1 MTAFATTLALLPLG
15 IALYAYA
22 GYPLVLWML
31 GRIAQSPIL
40 GDPAFSPSVSIVLP
54 AFNEEHQIAAAI
66 DAALAQTYPPEL
78 IQILIMSDA
87 STDAT
92 DRIVEG
98 YEAKGVELLRM
109 SERSGKTKMENLAG
123 ARLRGEI
130 IVNTDASIRLHPAA
144 VRELVSRMA
153 DPSIGVAS
161 GRDLS
166 ISAAGAG
173 INATE
178 KGYVNYEMWVRSLET
193 ITGGIV
199 GASGSCYAIRLHL
212 HRLPVRSDLSRDF
225 SAALTARLHGVRAV
239 SVESALCFVPR
250 TESLKREYRRKVR
263 TIARGM
269 KTLYHNRRLLN
280 PAIHG
285 AFAVKLASH
294 KICRWLVPISAI
306 PSLFAMI
313 FLAPSHRWARLV
325 LGVAA
330 LVAMLAAIGA
340 LWPSGR
346 RMPRILSLAA
356 FTTAAN
362 FAVVNAFWKVLI
374 GHEDRIWE
382 PTRRTA
388 SAG

>member
-1 MTAFATTLALLPLG
+1 MTAFATMLAFLPLAV
-15 IALYAYA
+15 ALYAYA
-22 GYPLVLWML
+22 GYPLVLWIL
-31 GRIAQSPIL
+31 GRVARSPL
-40 GDPAFSPSVSIVLP
+40 RGDANFSPTVSIVLP
-54 AFNEEHQIAAAI
+54 AYNEEHQIAAAI
-66 DAALAQTYPPEL
+66 DAALAQTYPREL

-87 STDAT
+87 STDGT

-98 YEAKGVELLRM
+98 YEARGVELLRM
-109 SERSGKTKMENLAG
+109 PERSGKTKMENLAG
-123 ARLRGEI
+123 PRLRGEI

-144 VRELVSRMA
+144 VRELVSQMA
-153 DPSIGVAS
+153 DAAIGVAS

-166 ISAAGAG
+166 ISAAGVG
-173 INATE
+173 VNATE

-193 ITGGIV
+193 TTGGIV
-199 GASGSCYAIRLHL
+199 GASGSCYAIRSHL
-212 HRLPVRSDLSRDF
+212 HRMPVRSDLSRDF
-225 SAALTARLHGVRAV
+225 SAALTARLHGLRAV

-250 TESLKREYRRKVR
+250 TESLTREYRRKVR

-280 PAIHG
+280 PGIYG

-306 PSLFAMI
+306 PSLLAMV
-313 FLAPSHRWARLV
+313 FLAPSHRWAQVV
-325 LGVAA
+325 LGVVA
-330 LVAMLAAIGA
+330 LVALLAATGA

-362 FAVVNAFWKVLI
+362 IAVVNAFWKVLI

-382 PTRRTA
+382 PTRRTV
-388 SAG
+388 SAR